1 MKKFQILFSIV
12 LMLGLMV
19 GSFGVAYAEDTEPT
33 EEDTTTVQNP
43 VAGYLATLTGLTPEE
58 ILDLQAEGFG
68 MGEIAKAYYLLSM
81 TQEPVE
87 EPEPE
92 EGEET
97 EPTEETEPEPFTV
110 TYEELFAAL
119 SGGQEMGW
127 GVYFMEQGIH
137 PGDHGGIGWLFQ
149 KGKKMQLEEGETFR
163 NGKPDKEV
171 GPPEH
176 ANNDKDK
183 VKGPKK

>member
-12 LMLGLMV
+12 LMLGLLV
-19 GSFGVAYAEDTEPT
+19 SSFGVAYADDTEPT
-33 EEDTTTVQNP
+33 EEDTAIQNP

-81 TQEPVE
+81 TQEPIE
-87 EPEPE
+87 EPEPL

-110 TYEELFAAL
+110 TYEQLLDAL

-137 PGDHGGIGWLFQ
+137 PGDHGGVGWLFQ
-149 KGKKMQLEEGETFR
+149 KGKKMQLEEGETLQL
-163 NGKPDKEV
+163 GKPDKQN